1 MKRILIPLITLILA
15 GCESAPGPSVEKPAT
30 KTPMPVETTGDV
42 QDLLAAAG
50 KAVPPRST
58 ELKIRAAELA
68 IDLGENEQARRIIDL
83 IAPAEAGAFTRRYY
97 YAVARVAIAAG
108 DANAALVALANPRL
122 LDNALTEAD
131 QVNIGQIRAQAY
143 FLSRSFLASARERIF
158 IHRLLEPDQQAQN
171 HELIYAA
178 LMELPANTL
187 LSQAEKA
194 ITSDLRGWLSLAAMT
209 KRYQNDPLRQ
219 LTELNNWKKVWSSH
233 PAALR
238 LPASLEVLSRVVD
251 EQPSVIALLLPL
263 QGDLG
268 PYGRAIRDG
277 FLAAH
282 YASHATARI
291 LVYDTTSD
299 DITTLVST
307 AARDGAELIVGPLDR
322 RRVTQLAAMQE
333 KLTLPALA
341 LNRTLDGSVAPDLY
355 QFGLAPEDEVL
366 QVAELAFKEG
376 KKNALV
382 LYAGGEWG
390 ARNFSTF
397 ERRWLE
403 LGGNIVDAAAFE
415 NERDYSDLVKG
426 LLNVAESEDRASE
439 LRRITGQ
446 RFEFTPRRRQDIDFI
461 FLLANP
467 SQARGLNPTLAF
479 FYAEDLPVYATSHV
493 HEYSDSRIESIDLN
507 GIRFCDIPWKLND
520 TDELQQRVEALWPG
534 ASASLAPFYA
544 LGVDAYRL
552 HPRLQQLKE
561 IPGTRLFG
569 TTGVLELNAANIIT
583 RSLMWA
589 QFRDGAAITV
599 PLILDVGPP

>member
-1 MKRILIPLITLILA
+1 MKRILIPLIACLLA
-15 GCESAPGPSVEKPAT
+15 GCESTPGPATDTRVTQPPAT
-30 KTPMPVETTGDV
+30 IETTGDV

-50 KAVPPRST
+50 KALPPRST
-58 ELKIRAAELA
+58 ELMIRAAELA
-68 IDLGENEQARRIIDL
+68 IELGDHAQAGRIIEL
-83 IAPAEAGAFTRRYY
+83 VSPTEATPFARRYY
-97 YAVARVAIAAG
+97 YAQARIALAAG
-108 DANAALVALANPRL
+108 DADGALAALANPRL
-122 LDNALTEAD
+122 LENSLTETD
-131 QVNIGQIRAQAY
+131 QVNIGEIRAEAY

-158 IHRLLEPDQQAQN
+158 IHRLLEPEMQAAN
-171 HELIYAA
+171 NELIFAA

-233 PAALR
+233 PAAVS
-238 LPASLEVLSRVVD
+238 LPASLALLSRVVA
-251 EQPSVIALLLPL
+251 EQPDVIAVLLPL

-268 PYGRAIRDG
+268 PFGRAIRDG

-282 YASHATARI
+282 YAAGAQTRI
-291 LVYDTTSD
+291 VVYDTTSET
-299 DITTLVST
+299 ITTLVNR

-322 RRVTQLAAMQE
+322 QRVTQLAGVAN
-333 KLTLPALA
+333 LPVPVLA
-341 LNRTLDGSVAPDLY
+341 LNRTLDGSVGPDLY

-366 QVAELAFKEG
+366 QVAEQAFMEG
-376 KKNALV
+376 KRNALV
-382 LYAGGEWG
+382 LFAEGEWG
-390 ARNFSTF
+390 RRNFTTF
-397 ERRWLE
+397 EQRWQE

-426 LLNVAESEDRASE
+426 LLNVAESEDRATE

-520 TDELQQRVEALWPG
+520 SDELQQRVETLWPG
-534 ASASLAPFYA
+534 ARSSLAPFFA
-544 LGVDAYRL
+544 LGADAYRV

-569 TTGVLELNAANIIT
+569 ATGVLELNAANIIT

-589 QFRDGAAITV
+589 QFRDGAAIVV
-599 PLILDVGPP
+599 PLILDVSVR